1 MKIEIMTKEHIP
13 AIAKIEKEA
22 FGAENA
28 EKTLEKELENKISVY
43 LVAKEKDLII
53 GYIGIWNICGEGDI
67 INIAVKNDFRRKGVG
82 TFLMNEAISYCSE
95 NQISAL
101 NLEVRES
108 NTSARKFYKKCG
120 FLEVG
125 ERKRYYDGKET
136 AVLMRLEIEK
146 TEDSLDENSGN

>member
-1 MKIEIMTKEHIP
+1 MIIEIMEDKHIP
-13 AIAKIEKEA
+13 LVAQIENEA
-22 FGAENA
+22 FGVENA

-43 LVAKEKDLII
+43 LVAKEDDLIV

-67 INIAVKNDFRRKGVG
+67 INIAVKEDFRRKGAG
-82 TFLMNEAISYCSE
+82 SFLMQNAIKYCKE
-95 NQISAL
+95 NDITAL

-108 NTSARKFYKKCG
+108 NAPARAFYKKCD

-125 ERKRYYDGKET
+125 ERKRYYEGKET

-146 TEDSLDENSGN
+146 TED